1 MHIDVFA
8 SLFMCFTHSQCICCC
23 SLLQNDYKNLSMQC
37 KDFVVGLLDLCRN
50 TEEVE
55 AILNG
60 DKESYRSSDT
70 TNRQNL
76 IRLKLAI
83 KYEVKK
89 VSTWALFN
97 FFFKNQSCILH
108 QPHVWICKVCKVIL
122 FSSCLCLS
130 VFVLHEHTHAH
141 TQKTHTFKLKWGSL
155 WHIQTANSNS
165 FPSGMKT
172 YLDSTSKQQQLRF
185 FLFSV

>member
-1 MHIDVFA
+1 
-8 SLFMCFTHSQCICCC
+8 
-23 SLLQNDYKNLSMQC
+23 MQC

-76 IRLKLAI
+76 TRLKLAI

-89 VSTWALFN
+89 VST
-97 FFFKNQSCILH
+97 
-108 QPHVWICKVCKVIL
+108 
-122 FSSCLCLS
+122 
-130 VFVLHEHTHAH
+130 
-141 TQKTHTFKLKWGSL
+141 
-155 WHIQTANSNS
+155 
-165 FPSGMKT
+165 
-172 YLDSTSKQQQLRF
+172 
-185 FLFSV
+185 